1 MCNIGARHIDRT
13 CIVVMALCD
22 QPEAFASDL
31 SDNQSCYLFVNVH
44 LCYSYVITMSVLLV
58 TSMVLEIH

>member
-1 MCNIGARHIDRT
+1 
-13 CIVVMALCD
+13 MALCD

-31 SDNQSCYLFVNVH
+31 SDNQSRYLFVNVH